1 MDLVVE
7 GCTSQAIA
15 ARLGI
20 SQRTVESYRV
30 QIMEKMQAPERR
42 RARAPGHPSR
52 PDHSVKLPPELPEYP
67 GPRPLAS
74 FISG

>member
-30 QIMEKMQAPERR
+30 QIMEKMQAPSVAVLVRQAIR
-42 RARAPGHPSR
+42 LGRIAP
-52 PDHSVKLPPELPEYP
+52 
-67 GPRPLAS
+67 
-74 FISG
+74 

>member
-15 ARLGI
+15 GRLSI

-30 QIMEKMQAPERR
+30 QIMEKMQAP
-42 RARAPGHPSR
+42 
-52 PDHSVKLPPELPEYP
+52 SVAVLVRQAIRLGRITP
-67 GPRPLAS
+67 
-74 FISG
+74 